1 MTKAVSLASEFKAI
15 AVPLTVIVSPGL
27 SVWLPVS
34 RPEAERATIVS
45 PSMWSSLGGGGNVV
59 RGFVSLAWMEGSSLV
74 VSSLA
79 ACWLRSID

>member
-1 MTKAVSLASEFKAI
+1 MNKAVSLASKSKTIAI
-15 AVPLTVIVSPGL
+15 PLTVIVSPGL

-59 RGFVSLAWMEGSSLV
+59 RGFVSLARMEGV
-74 VSSLA
+74 VACRFDTGNLLA
-79 ACWLRSID
+79 GVY